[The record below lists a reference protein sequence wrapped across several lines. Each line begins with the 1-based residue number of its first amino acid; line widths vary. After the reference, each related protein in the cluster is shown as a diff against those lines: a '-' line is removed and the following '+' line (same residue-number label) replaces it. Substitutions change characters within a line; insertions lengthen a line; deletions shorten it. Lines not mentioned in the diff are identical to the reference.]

1 MSLAGSGSDFAR
13 RLRDEQ
19 GHRAR
24 SAEREVERRREADVA
39 ETAGG
44 GWSGWKRGGRVAWD
58 GACQWKLESL
68 RLRKPSLEKQI
79 GKESL

>member
-44 GWSGWKRGGRVAWD
+44 GWSGWKRGGRVA
-58 GACQWKLESL
+58 
-68 RLRKPSLEKQI
+68 
-79 GKESL
+79 